1 MFSFI
6 MSLIRPIFSLLFI
19 FCITPL
25 FSLISLAS
33 YINPPLPRDFS
44 LTQQVNGSLNPLSF
58 VDNVKEGIYI
68 VRRSYPGTILY
79 YIHALPQDPD
89 ITFINFHE
97 VENWRIEL
105 HLLISTQYY
114 TDSICIISSPWVWGQ
129 WGKPFETSKL
139 PTPPFPGVPPV
150 PLNLGEV
157 VLDPITAW
165 DKARAKVSSID
176 PCAFMGLRK
185 PAGNGRD
192 PSPFQTPEIMWTFR
206 FTRPYSWVYV
216 GAETG
221 QVKLNIELI

>member
-1 MFSFI
+1 MFSLI
-6 MSLIRPIFSLLFI
+6 MSLIRPVFSLLFI
-19 FCITPL
+19 LCITPL
-25 FSLISLAS
+25 FSLFSLAS
-33 YINPPLPRDFS
+33 HINPSLPRDFS
-44 LTQQVNGSLNPLSF
+44 LIQQVNGSLNPLSF
-58 VDNVKEGIYI
+58 LDNVKEGINI
-68 VRRSYPGTILY
+68 VRRSYPATILY

-105 HLLISTQYY
+105 YLLISTQHR

-139 PTPPFPGVPPV
+139 PTPPFPGVLPIPW
-150 PLNLGEV
+150 NLGEV
-157 VLDPITAW
+157 LLDPITAW
-165 DKARAKVSSID
+165 DKTRPMVSSID
-176 PCAFMGLRK
+176 PCAFIGLRK

-192 PSPFQTPEIMWTFR
+192 PGPFQPPEIMWTFR

-221 QVKLNIELI
+221 KVKHEIDLI